1 LVVRGA
7 FFLADWDFEAAALA
21 RAIVVVL
28 KIIGF
33 AMPGSVPIHQKI
45 LQYGESFKKLVLT
58 VR

>member
-21 RAIVVVL
+21 CAIVVVL
-28 KIIGF
+28 KIVGF

-45 LQYGESFKKLVLT
+45 LQYGESFNLS